1 MKFTTLAGIDIGS
14 NAIRFM
20 INNIEKSGTGDVY
33 KKVAYLR
40 IPLRLGEDVF
50 TKGVI
55 GKCKAQRFRETM
67 IGLNHLMKGYNVSR
81 YMACATSAMRDAGNG
96 QELLDY
102 ILMSTGMDINI
113 ISGQEEARMILEAS
127 KLKSFLDANGNY
139 LYMDVGGGSTEI
151 TVRSGH
157 RAMESY
163 SFQIGTIRMLNNVV
177 DASEYAFFDHWLHE
191 VHRKYAPLTLIASGG
206 NINKA
211 YKLTGYTGGKPVPL
225 KELRTLYT
233 KLASLSFDQRMEKY
247 GLNAYRA
254 DVIVPALQLFVTVGD
269 ICGITTCFVPQTGL
283 VDGIIHHLY
292 TLSKNDMD

>member
-1 MKFTTLAGIDIGS
+1 MKFRTLAGIDIGS

-20 INNIEKSGTGDVY
+20 INNIERSGKEDIY

-40 IPLRLGEDVF
+40 IPIRLGEDVF

-55 GKCKAQRFRETM
+55 GKSKAQRFQETM
-67 IGLNHLMKGYNVSR
+67 TGLNHLMKGYNVSR
-81 YMACATSAMRDAGNG
+81 YMACATSAMRDAKNG

-102 ILMSTGMDINI
+102 ILLSTGMDINI

-127 KLKSFLDANGNY
+127 KLKSFLDASGNY

-157 RAMESY
+157 QAMESY
-163 SFQIGTIRMLNNVV
+163 SFQIGTIRMLNKVV
-177 DASEYAFFDHWLHE
+177 DDSEYTFFQHWLHE
-191 VHRKYAPLTLIASGG
+191 IHRKYAPLTLIASGG

-225 KELRTLYT
+225 KELGRLYT
-233 KLASLSFDQRMEKY
+233 RLASLSFDERMEKY

-269 ICGITTCFVPQTGL
+269 ICEITDCVVPQTGL